1 MSTLAAEM
9 AANAEAMETLLDRL
23 LPAEGGSQARL
34 HAAMHYA
41 TLAGGK
47 RLRPFLV
54 VATGALFGVPPAQA
68 RRVGASIELIH
79 SYSLVHDDLPA
90 MDDALTRRGQP
101 SCHRAFD
108 DATAVLAGDALQ
120 ALAFEV
126 LADTPTHADP
136 AIRCALVKG
145 LAVASGAAG
154 MCGGQMIDLEAE
166 NRSLA
171 MDQVLELQ
179 RLKTGALISFAC
191 EAGAILGAAPAP
203 ARDALRGYAADLGL
217 AFQIQDDLLDVT
229 GDAALTGKDL
239 GRDEAAG
246 KATVVS
252 LLGTGGART
261 RLDQLRGS
269 AAGHLRGIGVEA
281 QLLHEVFDFVISRL
295 N

>member
-1 MSTLAAEM
+1 MSTLAQEM
-9 AANAEAMETLLDRL
+9 AANADAIERELDRL
-23 LPAEGGSQARL
+23 LPAPEGSQARL
-34 HAAMHYA
+34 HAAMRYA

-54 VATGALFGVPPAQA
+54 VATGALFGVPPERA
-68 RRVGASIELIH
+68 RRAGSAIELIH

-101 SCHRAFD
+101 SCHRQYD
-108 DATAVLAGDALQ
+108 DATAILAGDALQ

-126 LADTPTHADP
+126 LADTATHAD
-136 AIRCALVKG
+136 AAVRCELVHG

-166 NRSLA
+166 QRSLN

-191 EAGAILGAAPAP
+191 EAGAILGAAPVA
-203 ARDALRGYAADLGL
+203 ARKALRGYAADLGL

-252 LLGTGGART
+252 LLGTDGARE
-261 RLDQLRGS
+261 RLEQLRSS
-269 AAGHLRGIGVEA
+269 ASTHLRGIGREVH
-281 QLLHEVFDFVISRL
+281 LLHEVFDFVISRL